1 MRLTNSYVFKFILTL
16 LLFIVGISF
25 TMGYSYLLFHI
36 LAEFFSIIIA
46 GIIFVITWNSRDKL
60 DNGYLLLIGISFF
73 FIGGIDLL
81 HTIAYEGMNVF
92 VDYDANLPTQMWIVA
107 RYLQAA
113 SFVIAPLLITRRINA
128 KTIFGTYFILTAS
141 LIILIFSGSFPDCYI
156 EGTGLTSFKI
166 ISEYFIC
173 LFLFI
178 AIYLLFKKKN
188 HFSREVL
195 LLLYGALLTTILS
208 ELAFTAY
215 ISVYGPANY
224 LGHVLKI
231 IAFALIYQAIVVTG
245 LRKPFDTMFRTL
257 SQSEAKYRTFFNNM
271 DEGVAVFDL
280 VEHGG
285 IIDYQF
291 VDVNR
296 RYASMMGMRPGD
308 IIGKKG
314 TEIYGKDT
322 TPPHLQYFQSVLN
335 TKESLRFS
343 AVHKPDMKHYA
354 VSVFFIEEKRLATVV
369 TDVTALKIS
378 EEALIRANKKLKLLS
393 QVTRHD
399 INNDLSLAYAS
410 IDLIQ
415 SKIPVNP
422 ETDEYF
428 GYLRSSIDAINSK
441 VDFTRNYEQM
451 GTQKPFWQSLSRII
465 AEIRKSNPRFSGIDF
480 HDSLDSLE
488 IFADLMLPKVF
499 ANLVDNSIRH
509 GKKVSAIYIS
519 YQITKD
525 GCRIIYEDD
534 GIGIGKE
541 IKHKIFEPD
550 YSKTHGFG
558 LFLIR
563 EILQL
568 TGIEFTEEGEEGK
581 GAKFVFLVPEGGFRQ
596 EKKTIEI

>member
-1 MRLTNSYVFKFILTL
+1 
-16 LLFIVGISF
+16 
-25 TMGYSYLLFHI
+25 
-36 LAEFFSIIIA
+36 
-46 GIIFVITWNSRDKL
+46 
-60 DNGYLLLIGISFF
+60 
-73 FIGGIDLL
+73 
-81 HTIAYEGMNVF
+81 
-92 VDYDANLPTQMWIVA
+92 
-107 RYLQAA
+107 
-113 SFVIAPLLITRRINA
+113 
-128 KTIFGTYFILTAS
+128 
-141 LIILIFSGSFPDCYI
+141 
-156 EGTGLTSFKI
+156 
-166 ISEYFIC
+166 
-173 LFLFI
+173 
-178 AIYLLFKKKN
+178 
-188 HFSREVL
+188 
-195 LLLYGALLTTILS
+195 
-208 ELAFTAY
+208 
-215 ISVYGPANY
+215 
-224 LGHVLKI
+224 
-231 IAFALIYQAIVVTG
+231 
-245 LRKPFDTMFRTL
+245 
-257 SQSEAKYRTFFNNM
+257 
-271 DEGVAVFDL
+271 
-280 VEHGG
+280 
-285 IIDYQF
+285 
-291 VDVNR
+291 
-296 RYASMMGMRPGD
+296 MMGMRPGD

>member
-1 MRLTNSYVFKFILTL
+1 
-16 LLFIVGISF
+16 
-25 TMGYSYLLFHI
+25 MGYSYLLFHI
-36 LAEFFSIIIA
+36 FAEFFSIIIA

-60 DNGYLLLIGISFF
+60 DNGYFLLIGISFF
-73 FIGGIDLL
+73 FIGGIDLF
-81 HTIAYEGMNVF
+81 HTIAYQGMNVF

-107 RYLQAA
+107 RCIQAA
-113 SFVIAPLLITRRINA
+113 SFVIAPLIITRRINE
-128 KTIFGTYFILTAS
+128 KTVFTTYFILTAS
-141 LIILIFSGSFPDCYI
+141 LIILIFSGYFPDCYI
-156 EGTGLTSFKI
+156 EGSGLTSFKI
-166 ISEYFIC
+166 IGEYIIC
-173 LFLFI
+173 LILFI

-224 LGHVLKI
+224 LGHLLKI
-231 IAFALIYQAIVVTG
+231 IAFAFIYQAIVVTG

-280 VEHGG
+280 VEHDGPT
-285 IIDYQF
+285 DYKF
-291 VDVNR
+291 IDVNR
-296 RYASMMGMRPGD
+296 RYASMMGIDPED

-314 TEIYGKDT
+314 REIYGQDSA
-322 TPPHLQYFQSVLN
+322 PPHLQYYQSVLN

-343 AVHKPDMKHYA
+343 AIHKPDMKHYA
-354 VSVFFIEEKRLATVV
+354 VSVFFIEGKRLATVV

-378 EEALIRANKKLKLLS
+378 EDALIRANKKLKLLS
-393 QVTRHD
+393 QITKHD

-415 SKIPVNP
+415 GKIPRNP
-422 ETDEYF
+422 ATDEYF

-441 VDFTRNYEQM
+441 IDFTRNYEHM
-451 GTQKPFWQSLSRII
+451 GTQKPFWQSLSKII
-465 AEIRKSNPRFSGIDF
+465 TDIRESDPRYSHISIY
-480 HDSLDSLE
+480 DSLDSLE

-499 ANLVDNSIRH
+499 VNLVENSIRH

-534 GIGIGKE
+534 GVGIDKE
-541 IKHKIFEPD
+541 IKDKIFIPD

-563 EILQL
+563 EILHL
-568 TGIEFTEEGEEGK
+568 TGIEFTEESEEGK
-581 GAKFVFLVPEGGFRQ
+581 GAKFIFLVPEGGFRY
-596 EKKTIEI
+596 EKPTNGI

>member
-1 MRLTNSYVFKFILTL
+1 
-16 LLFIVGISF
+16 
-25 TMGYSYLLFHI
+25 MGYSYLLFHI
-36 LAEFFSIIIA
+36 FAEFFSIIIA

-224 LGHVLKI
+224 LGHLLKI
-231 IAFALIYQAIVVTG
+231 IAFAFIYQAIVVTG

>member
-1 MRLTNSYVFKFILTL
+1 MLKYILTL
-16 LLFIVGISF
+16 LLFIIGISL

-36 LAEFFSIIIA
+36 FAEFFSIIIA

-224 LGHVLKI
+224 LGHLLKI
-231 IAFALIYQAIVVTG
+231 IAFAFIYQAIVVTG

-296 RYASMMGMRPGD
+296 RYASM
-308 IIGKKG
+308 IGKKG

-451 GTQKPFWQSLSRII
+451 GTQKPFWQSLSKII
-465 AEIRKSNPRFSGIDF
+465 TDIRESDPRYSHISIY
-480 HDSLDSLE
+480 DSLDSLE

>member
-1 MRLTNSYVFKFILTL
+1 
-16 LLFIVGISF
+16 
-25 TMGYSYLLFHI
+25 
-36 LAEFFSIIIA
+36 
-46 GIIFVITWNSRDKL
+46 
-60 DNGYLLLIGISFF
+60 
-73 FIGGIDLL
+73 
-81 HTIAYEGMNVF
+81 MNVF

-107 RYLQAA
+107 RCIQAA
-113 SFVIAPLLITRRINA
+113 SFVIAPLIITRRINE
-128 KTIFGTYFILTAS
+128 KTVFTTYFILTAS
-141 LIILIFSGSFPDCYI
+141 LIILIFSGYFPDCYI
-156 EGTGLTSFKI
+156 EGSGLTSFKI
-166 ISEYFIC
+166 IGEYIIC
-173 LFLFI
+173 LILFI

-224 LGHVLKI
+224 LGHLLKI
-231 IAFALIYQAIVVTG
+231 IAFAFIYQAIVVTG